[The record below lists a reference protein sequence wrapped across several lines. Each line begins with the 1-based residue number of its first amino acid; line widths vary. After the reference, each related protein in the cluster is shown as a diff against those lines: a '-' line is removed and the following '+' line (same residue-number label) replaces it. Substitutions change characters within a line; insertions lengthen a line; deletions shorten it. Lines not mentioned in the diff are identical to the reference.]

1 MARSKEEI
9 NALYENLQ
17 KTRNTKNELNRFSGE
32 AVTMLNGLF
41 LSVGGTEMGQRF
53 LPYRKALITLHTV
66 DPYQPKNKE
75 EIIEAL
81 TTLDSFGDFLKAET
95 GGKQNYQQ
103 LLEKGKRMGFKK
115 EQFDRMVNRVNEA
128 TGLAVDLPAPEAAA
142 EAPRREQ
149 RQPAPEPEAEPK
161 QAIRPE
167 PQPVAEPV
175 AEQPRPE
182 APAEP
187 TRSAAQWIEG
197 WKQEAELEK
206 GKPDYPAAYYAK
218 IMAARMLADSK
229 RGSGKR
235 LRNTQLTEKQIND
248 KARELMENGLFGRF
262 IHSLAGS
269 GQKLAKAEAAV
280 GAGHCGGLD
289 DMFKSFLKKLPA
301 GELTNEKLLD
311 RYMPTARDRI
321 EELQRQAELKK
332 QNGLAACVK
341 EAAEITVLRNLAHAE
356 RYKKGSLE
364 KKIPTKAV
372 STLDAGTKTLA
383 ESPLFAEAL
392 GNGGDRELRDLALEG
407 HGGALVDELRLRD
420 KANPQ
425 SGPEVTELLKENTVG
440 GRLKTIRKD
449 AEELQERLEQ
459 AMFEHDDDSPEVEK
473 LVRESKGLMA
483 EYLAL
488 DMLSRDPSTKQIDPE
503 RLEKNVPWS
512 KLQIVKEN
520 PEKSPEVRAL
530 TRDLGPVAAGR
541 GLAAMSE
548 CTHEEFISSVQER
561 YYRTKP
567 ARQRQK
573 EEAEI
578 FKKAEKAFDLEE
590 EPIRRRNSIAGD
602 RAPEKAEPRQSALED
617 DGPQLPGP

>member
-9 NALYENLQ
+9 LALYENLQ

-32 AVTMLNGLF
+32 AVTMLNGLY
-41 LSVGGTEMGQRF
+41 LSVGGTELGQSF
-53 LPYRKALITLHTV
+53 QPYRKALITLHTV

-81 TTLDSFGDFLKAET
+81 TTLDGFGDFLKAET
-95 GGKQNYQQ
+95 GGKQNYGQ
-103 LLEKGKRMGFKK
+103 LLEKGKRMSFKK

-128 TGLAVDLPAPEAAA
+128 TGLAIDLPAPEAAV
-142 EAPRREQ
+142 EAPRQEQ
-149 RQPAPEPEAEPK
+149 RQPEPEPEPE

-167 PQPVAEPV
+167 PRPVIEPV
-175 AEQPRPE
+175 AEQPLPE
-182 APAEP
+182 APPEP

-197 WKQEAELEK
+197 WQREAELEK
-206 GKPDYPAAYYAK
+206 GKPGYPAAYYAK

-235 LRNTQLTEKQIND
+235 LRNTQLTEKQIDD

-289 DMFKSFLKKLPA
+289 DMFQSFLKKLPA

-321 EELQRQAELKK
+321 AELQRQAELKK
-332 QNGLAACVK
+332 QRGLTACAK

-372 STLDAGTKTLA
+372 STLDAQTKTLA
-383 ESPLFAEAL
+383 DSPLFTGAL
-392 GNGGDRELRDLALEG
+392 GNGGDRGLRDLVQTG

-420 KANPQ
+420 KADPR
-425 SGPEVTELLKENTVG
+425 SGPEVTELLNENTVG
-440 GRLKTIRKD
+440 GRLNTIRRD
-449 AEELQERLEQ
+449 AEELQERLAQ
-459 AMFEHDDDSPEVEK
+459 AMYDYDDDSPQVQK
-473 LVRESKGLMA
+473 LVQESKGLMA

-488 DMLSRDPSTKQIDPE
+488 DMLSRDPATKRIDPK

-512 KLQIVKEN
+512 KLESVKEN

-548 CTHEEFISSVQER
+548 CTHEEFISSIQEQ
-561 YYRTKP
+561 YFRTKP

-573 EEAEI
+573 EEAEV

-590 EPIRRRNSIAGD
+590 EPLRRRNSIAGD
-602 RAPEKAEPRQSALED
+602 RIPEEEEPESERSSLVE
-617 DGPQLPGP
+617 DGPLL